1 MNLSRIWEKGE
12 GYKLWDPKANK
23 VVINRDVVFD
33 ENAMLKNTQK
43 KEQQE
48 PKNSSSD
55 KQVVEVE

>member
-1 MNLSRIWEKGE
+1 
-12 GYKLWDPKANK
+12 LWDPKANK
-23 VVINRDVVFD
+23 VVINKDVVFD
-33 ENAMLKNTQK
+33 ENAMLKNTQE